1 MTAKETKKKDKGFAE
16 QEPKELQKSQEL
28 KEPQKTQKSQKPQES
43 QELQNLQESQESQE
57 LQNLQESQKSQELQE
72 PQETKKEKDDERMYI
87 DPVEDALNAKET
99 LFDMAVGLIV
109 CAAVIAVVGS
119 IFVGQAYRFVLGV
132 LLGAAVAGLML
143 RHLYVSLD
151 RALDMDEEHAS
162 KYMKKSAVLRIL
174 MAGAGLL
181 LGALF
186 PKIFHIFG
194 IFIGLLC
201 LKFTA
206 YLQPLTHKVIKI
218 LSKGR

>member
-1 MTAKETKKKDKGFAE
+1 MEQAVMTA
-16 QEPKELQKSQEL
+16 
-28 KEPQKTQKSQKPQES
+28 
-43 QELQNLQESQESQE
+43 
-57 LQNLQESQKSQELQE
+57 
-72 PQETKKEKDDERMYI
+72 QETRQENKDPADQMPEKDSKIVKREEDDERMYI
-87 DPVEDALNAKET
+87 DPEEDALNARQT
-99 LFDMAVGLIV
+99 VFDMAVGLIV
-109 CAAVIAVVGS
+109 CAVVTAAVGS
-119 IFVGQAYRFVLGV
+119 IFAGQAYRWVLGV

-181 LGALF
+181 IGALF
-186 PKIFHIFG
+186 PKIFHVFG
-194 IFIGLLC
+194 VFFGLLC

-206 YLQPLTHKVIKI
+206 YLQPLTHKAIKI